1 MYTCGR
7 VEGQR
12 RTECDKGLPS
22 FQFSPPPQKKTHLEA
37 LYPGFEMSKKK
48 NVIWLIIHVTW
59 VTCVVD

>member
-7 VEGQR
+7 VEGQL

-22 FQFSPPPQKKTHLEA
+22 FQFSPHLEA